1 MNEKN
6 KIKRNDYNYI
16 KGLMGRRN
24 VSHDEAREIHRI
36 YATYCDSVR
45 ARVLD
50 PTCSS
55 CLPEMWSSVISYIEN
70 ENLIIVEDEK

>member
-1 MNEKN
+1 MMY
-6 KIKRNDYNYI
+6 IKRSDYNYI

-24 VSHDEAREIHRI
+24 VSHDEARVIHRI
-36 YATYCDSVR
+36 YGEYCDATR

-55 CLPEMWSSVISYIEN
+55 CVPEMWSSVISYIEN
-70 ENLIIVEDEK
+70 ENLTIIEDEK